1 MEYSF
6 FVTFFGNTFFF
17 FELKVK
23 VAMVAAGSGSSSV
36 SGGVSMQHCL
46 LLSVQGDVYAW
57 GDGSRGKLGT
67 VCKIFSNFF
76 FFFCSKLCLFLTYI
90 YI

>member
-1 MEYSF
+1 M
-6 FVTFFGNTFFF
+6 
-17 FELKVK
+17 
-23 VAMVAAGSGSSSV
+23 AMVAAGSGSSSV
-36 SGGVSMQHCL
+36 SGSVSMQHCL

-67 VCKIFSNFF
+67 VFKFFQTF